1 MQEIV
6 AIKRVAKGEASEFC
20 VESNSAR
27 SKYCVSGIFAPV
39 GLVSRVKSRGLA
51 DFCLV
56 TSAHSWREVVMCLRV
71 QYILESL
78 AFFQTLFSELI

>member
-6 AIKRVAKGEASEFC
+6 AIFRVAKGESCEFC
-20 VESNSAR
+20 VESISAC

-56 TSAHSWREVVMCLRV
+56 TSAHSWREVVMCLGV
-71 QYILESL
+71 QYILEYL
-78 AFFQTLFSELI
+78 AFVPMLLSELI